1 MQWWYDWN
9 WSAAEQSFRRA
20 IALNPNVA
28 EAHLGLGHLL
38 LSQRRAGDEGLQEI
52 ARARELDPLSRI
64 ANTLEAGY
72 LIGRGQR
79 GEGLS
84 RLDKALEIEPD
95 FWPAQLLVASLH
107 QAAGETDKA
116 IAAAQ
121 RAEQLSEGSA
131 QATARLGTVLAL
143 GGRRDEAVGVLN
155 RLVSRAQG
163 RYVPPTMIAEVQC
176 AIGDRTATLD
186 WLDKALLARD
196 THLPFLMITPCLG
209 ALRGEPRFDALT
221 KKLALPDRPPATGK
235 L

>member
-1 MQWWYDWN
+1 VRWWYDWD
-9 WSAAEQSFRRA
+9 WAAAEQSFRRA
-20 IALNPNVA
+20 IALNSNVA
-28 EAHLGLGHLL
+28 EAHLGLGHLM

-79 GEGLS
+79 SEGLS
-84 RLDKALEIEPD
+84 RLNKALEIEPD
-95 FWPAQLLVASLH
+95 FWPAQLLLASLH
-107 QAAGETDKA
+107 QAAGETDQA
-116 IAAAQ
+116 IAAA
-121 RAEQLSEGSA
+121 RKAEQLSEGSA

-155 RLVSRAQG
+155 RLVTRAQE
-163 RYVPPTMIAEVQC
+163 RYVPPTLIAEVQC
-176 AIGDRTATLD
+176 AIGERNGTLD
-186 WLDKALLARD
+186 WLDKALAARD
-196 THLPFLMITPCLG
+196 IHLPFLMITPCLG

-221 KKLALPDRPPATGK
+221 RKLALPDKLPATGK